1 MSYNFKIKNSFLRI
15 YYENRLIFE
24 NKFDLFS
31 YFSLFLVN
39 FFKNKIWIHKYII
52 LLQKNRVVKP
62 FFIFEFSNGILF
74 LEII

>member
-1 MSYNFKIKNSFLRI
+1 MFYNFKIKNSFLRI

-52 LLQKNRVVKP
+52 LLQKNRVVKL

>member
-31 YFSLFLVN
+31 CFSLFLVN

-52 LLQKNRVVKP
+52 LLQKNRVVKL

>member
-52 LLQKNRVVKP
+52 LLQKNRVVKL